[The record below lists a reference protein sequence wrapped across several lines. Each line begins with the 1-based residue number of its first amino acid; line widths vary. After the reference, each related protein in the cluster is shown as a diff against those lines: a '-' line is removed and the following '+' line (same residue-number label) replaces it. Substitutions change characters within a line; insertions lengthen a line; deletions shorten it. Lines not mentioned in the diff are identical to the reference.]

1 MNCLFV
7 QPDVGL
13 PAAAKEARRAAMEL
27 RAVVLDGE
35 VTSADLIDAIHQVR
49 PELVAFATHGSEA
62 GIQLSDGIIGVGEL
76 VADLRNAGARCVF
89 LNTCS
94 SRDLVRELY
103 HELGATAIGTVRDV
117 ADGLAYRTMAHFLHN
132 VAAGASWREA
142 YERSKPGQN
151 RDYVIFPEL
160 PDMDPETRQLLAS
173 INERLGRMDA
183 KFDRVDERLSDV
195 EKRLTS
201 RIERLAANS
210 VRLTARN
217 ALQWLAGFLSF
228 ILALLVLAPLVPV
241 IAREVGMSPAV
252 IPALVVIAG
261 LLALLSAYLLMS
273 GIGFSF
279 GVNTKED

>member
-13 PAAAKEARRAAMEL
+13 PAAAREGRRAAMEL

-35 VTSADLIDAIHQVR
+35 VSSADLIDAIHQVR
-49 PELVAFATHGSEA
+49 PELVCFATHGSET
-62 GIQLSDGIIGVGEL
+62 GIQLSDGVIGIGEL
-76 VADLRNAGARCVF
+76 VADLRNAGAECVF

-94 SRDLVRELY
+94 SREVARGIY
-103 HELGATAIGTVRDV
+103 HELGATTIGTVRDV
-117 ADGLAYRTMAHFLHN
+117 ADTLAYRTMSHFLHN

-151 RDYVIFPEL
+151 RDYVIFPEQD
-160 PDMDPETRQLLAS
+160 DMDAETRQLLAS

-217 ALQWLAGFLSF
+217 ALQWLAGFLAF
-228 ILALLVLAPLVPV
+228 ILALLVLAPVVPV
-241 IAREVGMSPAV
+241 IAREMGMSPTVVPILV
-252 IPALVVIAG
+252 IVAG
-261 LLALLSAYLLMS
+261 LLSLLSAYLLMS

-279 GVNTKED
+279 GISKED